1 VKLTTNLYF
10 VLRLRINGTLPPL
23 IQYAFMEC
31 TEITLSLCLLL
42 ETFLNQNYYHF
53 INVYYMQIRG
63 ILMGLQVW
71 GYKKI
76 FLQTVEKEIMK
87 HILENNILLY
97 CIV

>member
-31 TEITLSLCLLL
+31 TEITLPLRLLL

-53 INVYYMQIRG
+53 INVYYMLIRD

-71 GYKKI
+71 GYIKI
-76 FLQTVEKEIMK
+76 FLKAVEKERMK